1 MSSECERA
9 GREDERTRP
18 SKKGEHIMKWVTC
31 VIGIVGLGALAA
43 ACGGGTQDAQLE
55 IRLSEPTEMSLGGN
69 AFEAIVTRG
78 SQPVTDAEVSL
89 ELYMGAMPSMDMPE
103 MRSTVTM
110 THEGGGRYRGTGDV
124 AMGGAWDATVMVM
137 RGGEHL
143 GDQTV
148 TIIAR

>member
-1 MSSECERA
+1 
-9 GREDERTRP
+9 
-18 SKKGEHIMKWVTC
+18 MKWVTC

-43 ACGGGTQDAQLE
+43 ACGGGTQDARLE
-55 IRLSEPTEMSLGGN
+55 IRLGEPAELSVGDN
-69 AFEAIVTRG
+69 AFEVTVMQG

-89 ELYMGAMPSMDMPE
+89 ELYMGAMPSMDMPA

-124 AMGGAWDATVMVM
+124 VVGGAWDATVMVM

>member
-1 MSSECERA
+1 
-9 GREDERTRP
+9 
-18 SKKGEHIMKWVTC
+18 MKHMKRLIC

-43 ACGGGTQDAQLE
+43 ACGGGNQDAQLD
-55 IRLSEPTEMSLGGN
+55 IRLSEPAELVLGDN
-69 AFEAIVTRG
+69 AFEVMVMQG

-89 ELYMGAMPSMDMPE
+89 ELFMGAMPSMNMPE
-103 MRSTVTM
+103 MRSTVAM

-124 AMGGAWDATVMVM
+124 VMGGAWEATVMVM

-143 GDQTV
+143 GDRTV